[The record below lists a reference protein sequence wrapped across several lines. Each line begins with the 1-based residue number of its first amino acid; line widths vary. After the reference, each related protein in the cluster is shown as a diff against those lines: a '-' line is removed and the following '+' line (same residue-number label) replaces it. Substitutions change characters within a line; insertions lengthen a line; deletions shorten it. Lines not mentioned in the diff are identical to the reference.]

1 MNFKGHL
8 IRSDSDMF
16 NCPHFEEHLICQN
29 LWISFGL
36 SIVQHLI
43 YFRIKVLSPEL
54 EFIAHI
60 EAEVGWYKNDG
71 DEREKYP
78 NKSQNMVDF

>member
-1 MNFKGHL
+1 
-8 IRSDSDMF
+8 MF

-60 EAEVGWYKNDG
+60 EAEVGWYKND
-71 DEREKYP
+71 EKMRRMTKYP